1 MVFNGDA
8 LWVGAAAFAT
18 LCWIVVGIIG
28 LAFYRA
34 KR

>member
-1 MVFNGDA
+1 MAFNSDA
-8 LWVGAAAFAT
+8 LWISAAVFIT
-18 LCWIVVGIIG
+18 LCWIVVGIVG

>member
-1 MVFNGDA
+1 MAGNADG
-8 LWVGAAAFAT
+8 LWVAGAAFVT
-18 LCWIVVGIIG
+18 LCWIVVGIVG